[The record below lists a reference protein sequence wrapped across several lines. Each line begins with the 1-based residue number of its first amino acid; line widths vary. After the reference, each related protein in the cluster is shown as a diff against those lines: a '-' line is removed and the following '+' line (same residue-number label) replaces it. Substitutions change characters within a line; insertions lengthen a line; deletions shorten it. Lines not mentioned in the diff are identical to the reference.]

1 MRLFVDTS
9 RVTFQVSVPA
19 VEKADQDGRQKADRR
34 TGEPLWTVEVVAFE
48 EKGAEVLKVT
58 VAGSQPKLA
67 PGTLVSLVELEAI
80 PWVQDKRNGV
90 AFRAKSI
97 QPVTAAASKAA

>member
-1 MRLFVDTS
+1 MRLIVDTS
-9 RVTFQVSVPA
+9 RVTFQVSKPA
-19 VEKADQDGRQKADRR
+19 DEKTDQDGRQKADRR
-34 TGEPLWTVEVVAFE
+34 TGELLWTVQVVAFE
-48 EKGAEVLKVT
+48 EAGAEVLNVT
-58 VAGSQPKLA
+58 VAGNQPKLA

-97 QPVTAAASKAA
+97 QPVQSASKAA